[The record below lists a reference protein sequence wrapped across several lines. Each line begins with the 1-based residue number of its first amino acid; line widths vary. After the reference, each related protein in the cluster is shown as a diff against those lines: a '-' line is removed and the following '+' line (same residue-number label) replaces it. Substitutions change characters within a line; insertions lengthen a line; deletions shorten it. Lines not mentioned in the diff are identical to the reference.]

1 MAEEEP
7 KKKRGVVKKILK
19 WFGLGVLGL
28 LIILGLIFQAP
39 WKVMALLVVFF
50 LALTVL
56 PRPGRKW
63 FWAGVG
69 VVVIALIVWVFLPE
83 GDRDWQPYSFDDEL
97 AVLEA
102 KHIIPDEEN
111 AALIYNQL
119 LEAEREVNDINVPE
133 GCYDL
138 AESSLLSSEEDTEV
152 AEWLVGQEST
162 VKLLLEAGKME
173 RCHFPIDASPMM
185 SEQMERNS
193 VMRQWARLL
202 LCSGNIDYRED
213 RMEQGLDKYLA
224 TLRMGGHIRQQPS
237 MLDFFIGMA
246 IEGLARTQL
255 NQFCITGVPTEEHIR
270 VIEESLT
277 KLKYYW
283 RSDLPRF
290 LEHDKLL
297 MKNMVCGSAYEINAE
312 GKVRLSRDPLA
323 RMRAEFPDEMPT
335 LTYWQKKLFR
345 AYIILGWF
353 VMPST
358 PQKAGGI
365 IDGRF
370 EKHYFMAKSDF
381 DWNREPQSLLSILKE
396 RSWTPIRFNFEYL
409 VDLMVDMGK
418 GTYYEIHD
426 LYLLA
431 HARKQGTLILTALRR
446 FKNETGD
453 WPEKLDDIQHLVPA
467 DTLVDPVA
475 GDSFVYR
482 LTDENFTLYSKG
494 KNNIDEGGEYDVDYL
509 DGETGPDDRPIWP
522 PRSCK
527 SEEEQE
533 DG

>member
-1 MAEEEP
+1 MAEEEH

-50 LALTVL
+50 LAHTVL

-83 GDRDWQPYSFDDEL
+83 GDGDWQPYSFDDEL

-111 AALIYNQL
+111 AALIYTQL
-119 LEAEREVNDINVPE
+119 LEAERDVNDINVPE

-138 AESSLLSSEEDTEV
+138 AEREEDPEV
-152 AEWLVGQEST
+152 EEWLAGREST
-162 VKLLLEAGKME
+162 VELLLEAGKME
-173 RCHFPIDASPMM
+173 RCHFPIDASIVMT
-185 SEQMERNS
+185 EQMERIS
-193 VMRQWARLL
+193 AMRDWSMLL
-202 LCSGNIDYRED
+202 ICSGRNDHREG
-213 RMEQGLDKYLA
+213 RKKQGLDKYLA
-224 TLRMGGHIRQQPS
+224 ALRIGGHIRQQPTI
-237 MLDFFIGMA
+237 LDSLTGMA
-246 IEGLARTQL
+246 IEARALTQL
-255 NQFCITGVPTEEHIR
+255 NRFCIKGVPTEEHIR
-270 VIEESLT
+270 VIEENLT
-277 KLKYYW
+277 RLRYDW
-283 RSDLPRF
+283 RSDLPQI
-290 LEHDKLL
+290 LEHEKLY
-297 MKNMVCGSAYEINAE
+297 MKNMVCGLAYEINAE
-312 GKVRLSRDPLA
+312 GKVRLSRGPLSM
-323 RMRAEFPDEMPT
+323 MRAECPDEMPT
-335 LTYWQKKLFR
+335 LTYWLKKLFR
-345 AYIILGWF
+345 AYTVLGWF

-358 PQKAGGI
+358 PQKVGEI

-370 EKHYFMAKSDF
+370 KRYYLMTEPYFN
-381 DWNREPQSLLSILKE
+381 WNREPQSLLSILKE
-396 RSWTPIRFNFEYL
+396 LSWTPIRFNFEYL
-409 VDLMVDMGK
+409 VDHMVDMGE
-418 GTYYEIHD
+418 GMYYRIHD
-426 LYLLA
+426 LCLLA
-431 HARKQGTLILTALRR
+431 HSRKQGTLILAGLRR

-453 WPEKLDDIQHLVPA
+453 WPEKLDDIQHLVSA

-509 DGETGPDDRPIWP
+509 DGKTGPDDRPIWP
-522 PRSCK
+522 TRRRKPK
-527 SEEEQE
+527 DEQ
-533 DG
+533 DNN